1 MKKYVGC
8 LFIVLFLFIFIVS
21 ACSKPEDIKLT
32 KAAVMITENKDLVGS
47 TTTTIGKHKNQTIV
61 PTALYYTFTVKNNS
75 NKSIFRSQLNKVK
88 MRIEPDQ
95 DLLSFVEETIGS
107 NIYNVNKSKIGWG
120 QGVEEIAAKGTGEFN
135 LYYKLG
141 AKQKSDE
148 LPLVPKKEELKNIE
162 NLALKA
168 TLIVSKDGKEIARF
182 KLDSINK

>member
-8 LFIVLFLFIFIVS
+8 LFIILLLFIVS

-32 KAAVMITENKDLVGS
+32 KADVMITENKDLVGS

-75 NKSIFRSQLNKVK
+75 NKPIFRSQLNKVK

-95 DLLSFVEETIGS
+95 DLLSVVEDTIGS

-120 QGVEEIAAKGTGEFN
+120 QGVEEIAAKGTGKFN
-135 LYYKLG
+135 LYYNLG

-148 LPLVPKKEELKNIE
+148 LPLVPTKEELQNIKG
-162 NLALKA
+162 LALKA
-168 TLIVSKDGKEIARF
+168 TLIVLKDGKEIARF
-182 KLDSINK
+182 KLDRINK

>member
-1 MKKYVGC
+1 MKKYVRFLC
-8 LFIVLFLFIFIVS
+8 IVLLLFIIS

-32 KAAVMITENKDLVGS
+32 KADVMITENKDLVGS

-75 NKSIFRSQLNKVK
+75 NKPIFRSQLNKVK

-95 DLLSFVEETIGS
+95 DLLSVVEDTIGS

-148 LPLVPKKEELKNIE
+148 LPLAPSKEELQNIK

-182 KLDSINK
+182 KLDRINK

>member
-8 LFIVLFLFIFIVS
+8 LFIILLLFIVS

-32 KAAVMITENKDLVGS
+32 KTDVMITENKDLVGS

-95 DLLSFVEETIGS
+95 DLLSVVEETIGS

-141 AKQKSDE
+141 
-148 LPLVPKKEELKNIE
+148 
-162 NLALKA
+162 
-168 TLIVSKDGKEIARF
+168 
-182 KLDSINK
+182 